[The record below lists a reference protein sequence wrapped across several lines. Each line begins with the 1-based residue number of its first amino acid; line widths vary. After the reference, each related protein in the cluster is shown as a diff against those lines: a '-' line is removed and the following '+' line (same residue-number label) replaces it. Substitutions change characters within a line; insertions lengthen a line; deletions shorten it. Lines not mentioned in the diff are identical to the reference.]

1 MTDQH
6 MADQETPERQTPDR
20 QMTDA
25 PAVGDPAAGRPEI
38 KRVRQPE
45 MPSGTVR
52 IVDLPESDRE
62 FVRSALRR
70 DTPLHDLLG
79 LEIVEMGDDYAVLSM
94 PVRPEAFNSTGNL
107 HGGAIAT
114 LIDVAAGTA
123 AARGSGF
130 EPGRQSLV
138 TADLHVRY
146 LGRPHGD
153 TVFARAD
160 LLKAGRQLIVVEC
173 RVTDV
178 EERVIASADFSMM
191 IVPLRKPL
199 RPVASAKDTD
209 PDL

>member
-1 MTDQH
+1 
-6 MADQETPERQTPDR
+6 MADPTADQPQ
-20 QMTDA
+20 
-25 PAVGDPAAGRPEI
+25 
-38 KRVRQPE
+38 VRRPE

-79 LEIVEMGDDYAVLSM
+79 LEIVEIGEDHSTLSM

-114 LIDVAAGTA
+114 LIDVAAGSA

-138 TADLHVRY
+138 TTDLHVRY

-153 TVFARAD
+153 TVYARAEV
-160 LLKAGRQLIVVEC
+160 LKAGRQLIVVEC
-173 RVTDV
+173 LVTDA
-178 EERVIASADFSMM
+178 EERLIASADFSMM

-199 RPVASAKDTD
+199 RPMANAKDTD

>member
-1 MTDQH
+1 MADQH
-6 MADQETPERQTPDR
+6 MAEEQTADEHAGDQEPVADPRER
-20 QMTDA
+20 
-25 PAVGDPAAGRPEI
+25 RPT
-38 KRVRQPE
+38 RRPE

-62 FVRSALRR
+62 SVRTALRR
-70 DTPLHDLLG
+70 DTPLHELLG
-79 LEIVEMGDDYAVLSM
+79 LEIVEIGEGHAVLSM
-94 PVRPEAFNSTGNL
+94 PVRPQAFNSTGNL

-153 TVFARAD
+153 TVYARAEI
-160 LLKAGRQLIVVEC
+160 LKAGRQLIVVEC

-178 EERVIASADFSMM
+178 EERVIAAADFSMM
-191 IVPLRKPL
+191 IVPLRKAL
-199 RPVASAKDTD
+199 RPMASAKDTD

>member
-1 MTDQH
+1 
-6 MADQETPERQTPDR
+6 MAE
-20 QMTDA
+20 
-25 PAVGDPAAGRPEI
+25 
-38 KRVRQPE
+38 QPE
-45 MPSGTVR
+45 MASEQMEMVSERTDVKETEIPFGTVR
-52 IVDLPESDRE
+52 IVDLPESDE
-62 FVRSALRR
+62 DFARSSIRH

-79 LEIVEMGDDYAVLSM
+79 LEIVELGDGYALLSM

-130 EPGRQSLV
+130 EPGRQSIV
-138 TADLHVRY
+138 TTDLHVRY

-153 TVFARAD
+153 VVYARAD
-160 LLKAGRQLIVVEC
+160 LLKAGRQLIVVDC

-178 EERVIASADFSMM
+178 EDRIIASADFSMT

-199 RPVASAKDTD
+199 RPLATARDTD